1 MDAAESELLV
11 GSAGD
16 VLPGVQGSAVLG
28 GEVGHIQDTTS
39 GTVEDEELRVGG
51 LKDPLLVRVL
61 CIGGVPNVD
70 VVSKSAVSVQTLAR
84 GVLGV
89 ERPGTVSTVLSLP
102 VLVVVVIVVPQD
114 NLGAASNSASSAA
127 QDLVGGVA
135 GNDVVGSTVDGG
147 TDGAEAPLLVGGAS
161 DLSPSVDV
169 GAVVGAVVGD
179 VEDGAIGGAADEEVA
194 VGGSL
199 EAPLLVAVLWISGVP
214 QVAWVAG
221 AVVAVE
227 ALSGSVG
234 GGEGPEA
241 TTAALSDPLLVGI
254 AIVVPED
261 ELGSAGNTTALA
273 AENLVGGVGGDEVV
287 MTTVNDSKAH
297 DVKAKFEKRTK
308 SMEQEGKK

>member
-1 MDAAESELLV
+1 MNAAEGELLV
-11 GSAGD
+11 GSTGD
-16 VLPGVQGSAVLG
+16 VLPGVEVSTVLG
-28 GEVGHIQDTTS
+28 GEVGHIQNTT
-39 GTVEDEELRVGG
+39 GGAVEDEELGVGG
-51 LKDPLLVRVL
+51 LKDPLLVGVL
-61 CIGGVPNVD
+61 SISSVPNVD
-70 VVSKSAVSVQTLAR
+70 VVAESVVAVQALAR

-102 VLVVVVIVVPQD
+102 VLVVVVVVVPQD
-114 NLGAASNSASSAA
+114 DLSTASNTASSAT
-127 QDLVGGVA
+127 QDLIGGVA

-169 GAVVGAVVGD
+169 RAVVGAVVGD
-179 VEDGAIGGAADEEVA
+179 VEDGTIGGAADKEVA

-199 EAPLLVAVLWISGVP
+199 KAPLLVSVFWISGIP
-214 QVAWVAG
+214 QVARVAG

-254 AIVVPED
+254 AIIVPED
-261 ELGSAGNTTALA
+261 ELGSAGNAAALA

-287 MTTVNDSKAH
+287 MTTVNDSEAH
-297 DVKAKFEKRTK
+297 DVR
-308 SMEQEGKK
+308 SEQ